1 MQEDKISLDNKVE
14 DFEAAIRAYR
24 GLLER
29 LRNELVKE
37 VERAPANA
45 KEAVATLKVIRLK
58 KPDEIWV
65 VLGHHNDYI
74 VIPFAYC
81 SCPHFT
87 IHVVGMGWHKPC
99 YHLVAVELAR
109 RSNRFRDLSEK
120 LSRDE
125 LYEIVYEV
133 LYEGRSRLLRRL
145 IYSG

>member
-1 MQEDKISLDNKVE
+1 MDNKVE
-14 DFEAAIRAYR
+14 DFTVAAKAYK
-24 GLLER
+24 GLLEK
-29 LRNELVKE
+29 LREELVRG
-37 VERAPANA
+37 VERAPPSA
-45 KEAVATLKVIRLK
+45 KEVVAALKVIRLR

-65 VLGHHNDYI
+65 VLGHNNDYI
-74 VIPFAYC
+74 VIPSTYC

-87 IHVVGMGWHKPC
+87 IHVIGMGQHKPC

-125 LYEIVYEV
+125 LYEIIYEV

-145 IYSG
+145 VYRG